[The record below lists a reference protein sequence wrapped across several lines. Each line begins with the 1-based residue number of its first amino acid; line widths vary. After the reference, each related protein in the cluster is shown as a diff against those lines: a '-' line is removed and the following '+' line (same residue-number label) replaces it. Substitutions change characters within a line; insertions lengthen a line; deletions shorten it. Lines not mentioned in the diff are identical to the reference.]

1 MAVRHIRLVAVLL
14 VVVVSL
20 TGFSTKSHG
29 GGKSKSRSRSHS
41 SSGSGGGGCSS
52 SRSNSHSNSG
62 GSSRTT
68 GTGYNSGRTRPPSSS
83 SSSPSARP
91 SSSDVTVVDCVRR
104 SKAAKGGVSAST
116 IEIRN
121 PGKIRL
127 TYHVTL
133 DFYDAAGAVVDSGTG
148 TRSVGAGATVRT
160 GVRMTMP
167 SRFKDG
173 LSCRVSSVY

>member
-1 MAVRHIRLVAVLL
+1 MAVRHIRLLAVLL
-14 VVVVSL
+14 VAVVSL
-20 TGFSTKSHG
+20 TGFSSKSHG
-29 GGKSKSRSRSHS
+29 GGKSRSRSSSHS
-41 SSGSGGGGCSS
+41 SSSGGGGCSS
-52 SRSNSHSNSG
+52 SRSNSHSHAG

-68 GTGYNSGRTRPPSSS
+68 GTGYNSGRNRPSSSS

-91 SSSDVTVVDCVRR
+91 SSADVTVVDCARR
-104 SKAAKGGVSAST
+104 SKSATGGVSAST

-121 PGKIRL
+121 SGKVRL

-148 TRSVGAGATVRT
+148 TRSVGAGATVR
-160 GVRMTMP
+160 GSVRMTTP
-167 SRFKDG
+167 SRFTDG